1 VKLKRKDF
9 QELARLRLKE
19 AQTLVRAGCWEGGY
33 YLAGYAV
40 ECAFKACI
48 ARGTERNEFPEL
60 ERVRSSYT
68 HDLEKLLR
76 VAKLHDPLAEAMRR
90 ETQLAFN
97 WALVTQWSEEA
108 RYRRHSEAD
117 ATTLFMA
124 IRDRKYGVLSWLKKR
139 W

>member
-19 AQTLVRAGCWEGGY
+19 ARALVRAGCWEGGY

-48 ARGTERNEFPEL
+48 ARGTERYEFPEI

-76 VAKLHDPLAEAMRR
+76 VAKLHDPLVEAMRR
-90 ETQLAFN
+90 EPRLAFN
-97 WALVTQWSEEA
+97 WAHVGEWSENA
-108 RYRRHSEAD
+108 RYERRSEAD
-117 ATTLFMA
+117 ATTLLMA